1 MARVTNKRRRRK
13 PESDKRVK
21 KKVCYFCAEGID
33 YVDYKDVAL
42 LRRFVSDR
50 AKIRS
55 SRVTG
60 NCVQHQRKV
69 AQAVKNAREMAL
81 LAYVS
86 VGSAAPRR
94 GRG

>member
-1 MARVTNKRRRRK
+1 MAKKPQRRRRR
-13 PESDKRVK
+13 EERGGRRQK
-21 KKVCYFCAEGID
+21 KKVCYFCVEKID

-42 LRRFVSDR
+42 LRKFMSDR

-69 AQAVKNAREMAL
+69 ANAIKNARELAL
-81 LAYVS
+81 LPYVS
-86 VGSAAPRR
+86 R
-94 GRG
+94 

>member
-1 MARVTNKRRRRK
+1 MPRGGKARRTSRRRR
-13 PESDKRVK
+13 DDRAGRRIK
-21 KKVCYFCAEGID
+21 KKVCYFCAEKID

-42 LRRFVSDR
+42 LRKFMSDR

-69 AQAVKNAREMAL
+69 ARAIKNARELAL
-81 LAYVS
+81 MPYTN
-86 VGSAAPRR
+86 R
-94 GRG
+94 

>member
-1 MARVTNKRRRRK
+1 MPKKPQRRRRR
-13 PESDKRVK
+13 EERGGRRQK
-21 KKVCYFCAEGID
+21 KKVCYFCAEKVD

-42 LRRFVSDR
+42 LRKFMSDR

-69 AQAVKNAREMAL
+69 ANAIKNARELAL
-81 LAYVS
+81 LPYVN
-86 VGSAAPRR
+86 R
-94 GRG
+94 

>member
-1 MARVTNKRRRRK
+1 MPRGGKSRRTGRRRR
-13 PESDKRVK
+13 DDRIGRRLK
-21 KKVCYFCAEGID
+21 KKVCYFCAENID

-42 LRRFVSDR
+42 LRKFMSDR

-69 AQAVKNAREMAL
+69 ARAIKNARELAL
-81 LAYVS
+81 MPYTN
-86 VGSAAPRR
+86 R
-94 GRG
+94 

>member
-1 MARVTNKRRRRK
+1 MPPRGRKQRRRRREDR
-13 PESDKRVK
+13 PGRRVK
-21 KKVCYFCAEGID
+21 KKVCYFCAEKQD

-42 LRRFVSDR
+42 LRKFMSDR

-69 AQAVKNAREMAL
+69 ARAIKNARELAL
-81 LAYVS
+81 LPYTN
-86 VGSAAPRR
+86 R
-94 GRG
+94 